1 MKTKVFLVIVV
12 ILLTTTCAGQK
23 KVSIPIVLAEFSENY
38 VDVSILLENNANGDF
53 FLSATFTPPDGFHL
67 YGKDIPI
74 SGVEGLG
81 RPTLL
86 ELTNGSQMQSLGGLL
101 ESAPAETPNF
111 EPKELL
117 VYPPGAV
124 TLRLPIKLPPGNG
137 WVDDVV
143 KVTYMACSDRGC
155 KAPVTGKL
163 VPVRVPGAGTLD
175 SQE

>member
-1 MKTKVFLVIVV
+1 
-12 ILLTTTCAGQK
+12 
-23 KVSIPIVLAEFSENY
+23 
-38 VDVSILLENNANGDF
+38 
-53 FLSATFTPPDGFHL
+53 
-67 YGKDIPI
+67 
-74 SGVEGLG
+74 
-81 RPTLL
+81 
-86 ELTNGSQMQSLGGLL
+86 MQSLGGLL

-124 TLRLPIKLPPGNG
+124 TLRLPIELPPGNG

>member
-1 MKTKVFLVIVV
+1 MIRRIYLLSILAMVI
-12 ILLTTTCAGQK
+12 TTCTTRHQ
-23 KVSIPIVLAEFSENY
+23 VIFPVLLAKFTEHD
-38 VDVSILLENNANGDF
+38 VDVSIQLERITAGDY

-67 YGKDIPI
+67 YSKDIPTG
-74 SGVEGLG
+74 GVDGLG

-86 ELTNGSQMQSLGGLL
+86 ELTGESHMTLLGEVV

-124 TLRLPIKLPPGNG
+124 TLRLPVKLPPGNG
-137 WVDDVV
+137 WMDDVV
-143 KVTYMACSDRGC
+143 KVTYMACSDGGC